1 MISADFGIGATSANC
16 RGVLIIVWACAA
28 VTVAVLTTMIYSII
42 AFHRSDGDGAA
53 TDISSKSAQVLW
65 SLIPIG
71 IFLGIAVPAV
81 KQLLIINHHC
91 GL

>member
-53 TDISSKSAQVLW
+53 TDMSSKSAQVLW

-81 KQLLIINHHC
+81 KQLLIANHHC

>member
-1 MISADFGIGATSANC
+1 VISADFGLGSTSANC
-16 RGVLIIVWACAA
+16 RGLLIIVWVCAA
-28 VTVAVLTTMIYSII
+28 ITVAVLTTMIYSII

-53 TDISSKSAQVLW
+53 TDMPSKSAQVLW

-71 IFLGIAVPAV
+71 IFLGIAVPVV
-81 KQLLIINHHC
+81 KNLLFTELRC

>member
-1 MISADFGIGATSANC
+1 MRATPANC

-28 VTVAVLTTMIYSII
+28 ITAAVLTTMIYSII
-42 AFHRSDGDGAA
+42 AFRPSDGDGAPA
-53 TDISSKSAQVLW
+53 RMSSKSAQILW

-71 IFLGIAVPAV
+71 IFLGIAVTTV
-81 KQLLIINHHC
+81 KELLFTDGHC

>member
-1 MISADFGIGATSANC
+1 VIATDFGMGATSANC

-28 VTVAVLTTMIYSII
+28 VTVAVLTTMIYSTI
-42 AFHRSDGDGAA
+42 AFHKSDSDGAA
-53 TDISSKSAQVLW
+53 TGKSDNSAQLLW

-81 KQLLIINHHC
+81 KQLLLGDHHC

>member
-1 MISADFGIGATSANC
+1 MRAAPGNC
-16 RGVLIIVWACAA
+16 RGVLTIVWACAA

-42 AFHRSDGDGAA
+42 AFHKSASNGGAA
-53 TDISSKSAQVLW
+53 RMPGISAQILW

-71 IFLGIAVPAV
+71 ILLGIAIPVV
-81 KQLLIINHHC
+81 KALLFTDGWC

>member
-1 MISADFGIGATSANC
+1 VISADFGIGATSANC

-42 AFHRSDGDGAA
+42 AFHGSDSDGAG
-53 TDISSKSAQVLW
+53 TGTSSRSAQVLW

-81 KQLLIINHHC
+81 KQLLITNHHC